1 VHFGKET
8 IMSKPNS
15 KSSFDDSLPVPTLRD
30 FLSPLFRHR
39 LLVIGTFCAL
49 FVCTILLA
57 WCWASHYYVAK
68 MQVVVEPTRSDPAI
82 TSGQNTAAPS
92 SKSISIDQISSEIAL
107 LRGQDMFRTIV
118 VTCNLVP
125 DVRWSPSD
133 IFLSPDPERK
143 KAMNVE
149 KVATAVAGGV
159 KVEAEK
165 TSNVIDVKYGRSGDP
180 EAPAC
185 VLQNLSKLYL
195 EKHLLLRRPAGS
207 SDFFA
212 GQAEKYRRDLENVEL
227 QLANFSHD
235 EGVAAPDILRTNMAQ
250 QVVNSVASLYQTRQA
265 IAADEQRLKEIARQ
279 LDETPLRTST
289 QQISNPANG
298 LLQELQGSLLVAQI
312 KKTQLLAKFD
322 ASYPLVQ
329 EADQEIAATEA
340 AIAKAQDTKY
350 VVQTTDRDPT
360 HEFLREDMA
369 KTEADLASQR
379 ATAVAISLS
388 IDRMNVQMASLDAK
402 TIKQTAL
409 LREEKVDEGNY
420 LLYASKREQERT
432 SDALDEKRIA
442 DVAIAVPPVVPVLPA
457 YGPFLVIFIGFFVS
471 LFGSASSAFAADYLD
486 PSFRTPKDVLDA
498 LDIPVLA
505 SVPRKAA

>member
-1 VHFGKET
+1 
-8 IMSKPNS
+8 MRAPNS
-15 KSSFDDSLPVPTLRD
+15 KNSFEDALPVPTLRD
-30 FLSPLFRHR
+30 VLSPLFRHHW
-39 LLVIGTFCAL
+39 LVIGSFCLL
-49 FVCTILLA
+49 FLCTILFA
-57 WCWASHYYVAK
+57 WRWASHYYVAK

-82 TSGQNTAAPS
+82 TSAQNTSVPS
-92 SKSISIDQISSEIAL
+92 SKSISTDQISSEIAL

-118 VTCNLVP
+118 VTCDLVP

-143 KAMNVE
+143 RAMNVE
-149 KVATAVAGGV
+149 KAATAVAGGV

-165 TSNVIDVKYGRSGDP
+165 TSNVINVKYGRSGNP

-185 VLQNLSKLYL
+185 VLQNLSQLYL
-195 EKHLLLRRPAGS
+195 AKHLLLRRPAGS

-212 GQAEKYRRDLENVEL
+212 GQAEKYHRDLEDVEL
-227 QLANFSHD
+227 QLANFSRD

-265 IAADEQRLKEIARQ
+265 IAADQQRLKEIARQ
-279 LDETPLRTST
+279 LEVTPLRTST
-289 QQISNPANG
+289 QQISNPANS
-298 LLQELQGSLLVAQI
+298 LLQELEGSLLVAQI
-312 KKTQLLAKFD
+312 KRTQLLAKYD
-322 ASYPLVQ
+322 PSYPLVQ
-329 EADQEIAATEA
+329 EVDQEIAATEA

-360 HEFLREDMA
+360 HEFLREELA
-369 KTEADLASQR
+369 KTQTDLVSQR
-379 ATAVAISLS
+379 ATAAAISHS
-388 IDRMNVQMASLDAK
+388 IDRMNLQMVNFDAK
-402 TIKQTAL
+402 AVKQTAL
-409 LREEKVDEGNY
+409 LREAKVDEGNY

-457 YGPFLVIFIGFFVS
+457 YGPFLVIFVGFFVS
-471 LFGSASSAFAADYLD
+471 LFASVLSAFVADYLD
-486 PSFRTPKDVLDA
+486 PSFRSPKDVIDA
-498 LDIPVLA
+498 LNIPVLA

>member
-1 VHFGKET
+1 
-8 IMSKPNS
+8 MSTSNS
-15 KSSFDDSLPVPTLRD
+15 KRSFDDALPIPTLRD
-30 FLSPLFRHR
+30 ILSPVFRHR
-39 LLVIGTFCAL
+39 RLVLGSFCAL
-49 FVCTILLA
+49 LACTILFA
-57 WCWASHYYVAK
+57 WRWASHYYVAR

-82 TSGQNTAAPS
+82 TSAQNTSVPS

-118 VTCNLVP
+118 VTCDLVP

-133 IFLSPDPERK
+133 IFLSPDPDRK

-149 KVATAVAGGV
+149 KAAMGVAGGV

-165 TSNVIDVKYGRSGDP
+165 TSNVINVKYGRSGNP
-180 EAPAC
+180 ETPAC
-185 VLQNLSKLYL
+185 VLQNLSKLYMA
-195 EKHLLLRRPAGS
+195 KHLLLRRPAGS
-207 SDFFA
+207 SEFFA
-212 GQAEKYRRDLENVEL
+212 GQAEKYHRDLENVEM
-227 QLANFSHD
+227 QLANFSRD

-279 LDETPLRTST
+279 LEVTPLRTST
-289 QQISNPANG
+289 QQISSPANG
-298 LLQELQGSLLVAQI
+298 LLQELQNNLLVAQL
-312 KKTQLLAKFD
+312 KRTQLVAKYD
-322 ASYPLVQ
+322 PSYPLVQ

-350 VVQTTDRDPT
+350 LVQTTDRDPT

-369 KTEADLASQR
+369 KTQTDLASQR
-379 ATAVAISLS
+379 ATAAAIAQT
-388 IDRMNVQMASLDAK
+388 IDRMNLQMVNFDAK
-402 TIKQTAL
+402 AVKQAAL
-409 LREEKVDEGNY
+409 LREAKVDEGNY

-457 YGPFLVIFIGFFVS
+457 YGPFLVIFVGFVASLLVS
-471 LFGSASSAFAADYLD
+471 VSSAFVADYLD
-486 PSFRTPKDVLDA
+486 PSFRTPKDVIEA
-498 LDIPVLA
+498 LNIPVLA

>member
-1 VHFGKET
+1 
-8 IMSKPNS
+8 MSTLYS
-15 KSSFDDSLPVPTLRD
+15 KKSFDDALPIPTLRD
-30 FLSPLFRHR
+30 ILSPVFRHR
-39 LLVIGTFCAL
+39 RLVLGSFCAL
-49 FVCTILLA
+49 LACTILFA
-57 WCWASHYYVAK
+57 WRWASHYYVAK

-82 TSGQNTAAPS
+82 TSAQNTSVPS
-92 SKSISIDQISSEIAL
+92 SKSISTDQIASEIAL

-118 VTCNLVP
+118 VTCDLVP

-149 KVATAVAGGV
+149 KAAMAVAGGV

-165 TSNVIDVKYGRSGDP
+165 TSNVIDVSYGRSGNP

-185 VLQNLSKLYL
+185 VLQNLSKLYMA
-195 EKHLLLRRPAGS
+195 KHLLLRRPAGS
-207 SDFFA
+207 SEFFA
-212 GQAEKYRRDLENVEL
+212 GQAEKYHRDLENVEM
-227 QLANFSHD
+227 QLANFSRD

-265 IAADEQRLKEIARQ
+265 IAADQQRLKEIARQ
-279 LDETPLRTST
+279 LEVTPLRTST
-289 QQISNPANG
+289 QQISSPANG
-298 LLQELQGSLLVAQI
+298 LLQELQNNLLVAQL
-312 KKTQLLAKFD
+312 KRTQLVAKYD
-322 ASYPLVQ
+322 PSYPLVQ
-329 EADQEIAATEA
+329 EADQEIAATES

-350 VVQTTDRDPT
+350 LVQTTDRDPT

-369 KTEADLASQR
+369 KTQTDLASQR
-379 ATAVAISLS
+379 ATAAAIAQS
-388 IDRMNVQMASLDAK
+388 IDRMNLQMVNFDAK
-402 TIKQTAL
+402 AVKQAAL
-409 LREEKVDEGNY
+409 LREAKVDEGNY

-457 YGPFLVIFIGFFVS
+457 YGPFLVIFVGFLATLLVS
-471 LFGSASSAFAADYLD
+471 VSSAFVADYLD
-486 PSFRTPKDVLDA
+486 PSFRTPKDVIEA
-498 LDIPVLA
+498 LNIPVLA

>member
-1 VHFGKET
+1 
-8 IMSKPNS
+8 MSTSNS
-15 KSSFDDSLPVPTLRD
+15 KKSFDDALPIPTLRD
-30 FLSPLFRHR
+30 ILSPVFRHR
-39 LLVIGTFCAL
+39 RLVLGSFCAL
-49 FVCTILLA
+49 LACTILFA
-57 WCWASHYYVAK
+57 WRWASHYYVAR

-82 TSGQNTAAPS
+82 TSAQNTSVPS

-118 VTCNLVP
+118 VTCDLVP

-133 IFLSPDPERK
+133 IFLSPDPDRK

-149 KVATAVAGGV
+149 KAAMGVAGGV

-165 TSNVIDVKYGRSGDP
+165 TSNVINVKYGRSGNP
-180 EAPAC
+180 ETPAC
-185 VLQNLSKLYL
+185 VLQNLSKLYMA
-195 EKHLLLRRPAGS
+195 KHLLLRRPAGS
-207 SDFFA
+207 SEFFA
-212 GQAEKYRRDLENVEL
+212 GQAEKYHRDLENVEM
-227 QLANFSHD
+227 QLANFSRD

-279 LDETPLRTST
+279 LEVTPLRTST
-289 QQISNPANG
+289 QQISSPANG
-298 LLQELQGSLLVAQI
+298 LLQELQNNLLVAQLNR
-312 KKTQLLAKFD
+312 TQLVAKYD
-322 ASYPLVQ
+322 PSYPLVQ

-350 VVQTTDRDPT
+350 LVQTTDRDPT

-369 KTEADLASQR
+369 KTQTDLASQR
-379 ATAVAISLS
+379 ATAAAIAQS
-388 IDRMNVQMASLDAK
+388 IDRMNLQMVNFDAK
-402 TIKQTAL
+402 AVKQAAL
-409 LREEKVDEGNY
+409 LREAKVDEGNY

-457 YGPFLVIFIGFFVS
+457 YGPFLVIFVGFVASLLVS
-471 LFGSASSAFAADYLD
+471 VSSAFVADYLD
-486 PSFRTPKDVLDA
+486 PSFRTPKDVIEA
-498 LDIPVLA
+498 LNIPVLA

>member
-1 VHFGKET
+1 
-8 IMSKPNS
+8 MSTSNS
-15 KSSFDDSLPVPTLRD
+15 KKSFDDALPIPTLRD
-30 FLSPLFRHR
+30 ILSPVFRHR
-39 LLVIGTFCAL
+39 RLVLGSFCAL
-49 FVCTILLA
+49 LACTILFA
-57 WCWASHYYVAK
+57 WRWASHYYVAR

-82 TSGQNTAAPS
+82 TSAQNTSVPS

-118 VTCNLVP
+118 VTCDLVP

-133 IFLSPDPERK
+133 IFLSPDPDRK

-149 KVATAVAGGV
+149 KAAMGVAGGV

-165 TSNVIDVKYGRSGDP
+165 TSNVINVKYGRSGNP
-180 EAPAC
+180 ETPAC
-185 VLQNLSKLYL
+185 VLQNLSKLYMA
-195 EKHLLLRRPAGS
+195 KHLLLRRPAGS
-207 SDFFA
+207 SEFFA
-212 GQAEKYRRDLENVEL
+212 GQAEKYHRDLENVEM
-227 QLANFSHD
+227 QLANFSRD

-279 LDETPLRTST
+279 LEVTPLRTST
-289 QQISNPANG
+289 QQISSPANG
-298 LLQELQGSLLVAQI
+298 LLQELQNNLLVAQL
-312 KKTQLLAKFD
+312 KRTQLVAKYD
-322 ASYPLVQ
+322 PSYPLVQ

-350 VVQTTDRDPT
+350 LVQTTDRDPT

-369 KTEADLASQR
+369 KTQTDLASQR
-379 ATAVAISLS
+379 ATAAAIAQS
-388 IDRMNVQMASLDAK
+388 IDRMNLQMVNFDAK
-402 TIKQTAL
+402 AVKQAAL
-409 LREEKVDEGNY
+409 LREAKVDEGNY

-457 YGPFLVIFIGFFVS
+457 YGPFLVIFVGFVASLLVS
-471 LFGSASSAFAADYLD
+471 VSSAFVADYLD
-486 PSFRTPKDVLDA
+486 PSFRTPKDVIEA
-498 LDIPVLA
+498 LNIPVLA

>member
-1 VHFGKET
+1 
-8 IMSKPNS
+8 MSAQNS
-15 KSSFDDSLPVPTLRD
+15 KKGFDDALPIPTLRD
-30 FLSPLFRHR
+30 ILSPLFRHR
-39 LLVIGTFCAL
+39 QLVIGTFCAVFALSIL
-49 FVCTILLA
+49 FAVR
-57 WCWASHYYVAK
+57 WASHYYVAK

-82 TSGQNTAAPS
+82 TSAQNTSVSS
-92 SKSISIDQISSEIAL
+92 SKSISVDQISSEIAL

-125 DVRWSPSD
+125 DVKWSPSD
-133 IFLSPDPERK
+133 IFLAPDAERK

-149 KVATAVAGGV
+149 KAATAVAGDV

-165 TSNVIDVKYGRSGDP
+165 TSNVINVKYGRSGEP
-180 EAPAC
+180 QAPAC

-212 GQAEKYRRDLENVEL
+212 GQAEKYHRDLENVEL
-227 QLANFSHD
+227 QLANFSRD

-265 IAADEQRLKEIARQ
+265 IAADEQRLKEIARN
-279 LDETPLRTST
+279 LESTPARTST
-289 QQISNPANG
+289 QQISNPANSLVQQLQST
-298 LLQELQGSLLVAQI
+298 LLLAQL
-312 KKTQLLAKFD
+312 KKTQLLAKYD
-322 ASYPLVQ
+322 ESYPLVQ
-329 EADQEIAATEA
+329 EAEQEIAATEA
-340 AIAKAQDTKY
+340 AIAKAQDTQF
-350 VVQTTDRDPT
+350 VVQTTDRDPM
-360 HEFLREDMA
+360 HEFLREDLV
-369 KTEADLASQR
+369 KTQTDLISQR
-379 ATAVAISLS
+379 ATATAIAQT
-388 IDRMNVQMASLDAK
+388 IDRMNLQMVNFDAK
-402 TIKQTAL
+402 AVKQAAL
-409 LREEKVDEGNY
+409 LREAKVDEGNY

-457 YGPFLVIFIGFFVS
+457 YGPFLVIFIGLFAS
-471 LFGSASSAFAADYLD
+471 LFASVLSAFVADYLD

-498 LDIPVLA
+498 LNIQVLA

>member
-1 VHFGKET
+1 
-8 IMSKPNS
+8 MSTSNS
-15 KSSFDDSLPVPTLRD
+15 KRSFDDALPIPTLRD
-30 FLSPLFRHR
+30 ILSPVFRHR
-39 LLVIGTFCAL
+39 RLVLGSFCAL
-49 FVCTILLA
+49 LACTILFA
-57 WCWASHYYVAK
+57 WRWASHYYVAR

-82 TSGQNTAAPS
+82 TSAQNTSVPS

-118 VTCNLVP
+118 VTCDLVP

-133 IFLSPDPERK
+133 IFLSPDPDRK

-149 KVATAVAGGV
+149 KAAMGVAGGV

-165 TSNVIDVKYGRSGDP
+165 TSNVINVKYGRSGNP
-180 EAPAC
+180 ETPAC
-185 VLQNLSKLYL
+185 VLQNLSKLYMA
-195 EKHLLLRRPAGS
+195 KHLLLRRPAGS
-207 SDFFA
+207 SEFFA
-212 GQAEKYRRDLENVEL
+212 GQAEKYHRDLENVEM
-227 QLANFSHD
+227 QLANFSRD

-279 LDETPLRTST
+279 LVVTPLSTST
-289 QQISNPANG
+289 QQISSPANG
-298 LLQELQGSLLVAQI
+298 LLQELQNNLLVAQL
-312 KKTQLLAKFD
+312 KRTQLVAKYD
-322 ASYPLVQ
+322 PSYPLVQ

-350 VVQTTDRDPT
+350 LVQTTDRDPT

-369 KTEADLASQR
+369 KTQTDLASQR
-379 ATAVAISLS
+379 ATAAAIAQS
-388 IDRMNVQMASLDAK
+388 IDRMNLQMVNFDAK
-402 TIKQTAL
+402 AVKQAAL
-409 LREEKVDEGNY
+409 LREAKVDEGNY

-457 YGPFLVIFIGFFVS
+457 YGPFLVIFVGFVASLLVS
-471 LFGSASSAFAADYLD
+471 VSSAFVADYLD
-486 PSFRTPKDVLDA
+486 PSFRTPKDVIEA
-498 LDIPVLA
+498 LNIPVLA

>member
-1 VHFGKET
+1 
-8 IMSKPNS
+8 MSTSNS
-15 KSSFDDSLPVPTLRD
+15 KKSFDDALPIPTLRD
-30 FLSPLFRHR
+30 ILSPVFRHR
-39 LLVIGTFCAL
+39 RLVLGSFCAL
-49 FVCTILLA
+49 LACTILFA
-57 WCWASHYYVAK
+57 WRWASHYYVAR

-82 TSGQNTAAPS
+82 TSAQNTSVPS

-118 VTCNLVP
+118 VTCDLVP

-133 IFLSPDPERK
+133 IFLSPDPDRK

-149 KVATAVAGGV
+149 KAAMGVAGGV

-165 TSNVIDVKYGRSGDP
+165 TSNVINVKYGRSGNP
-180 EAPAC
+180 ETPAC
-185 VLQNLSKLYL
+185 VLQNLSKLYMA
-195 EKHLLLRRPAGS
+195 KHLLLRRPAGS
-207 SDFFA
+207 SEFFA
-212 GQAEKYRRDLENVEL
+212 GQAEKYHRDLENVEM
-227 QLANFSHD
+227 QLANFSRD

-279 LDETPLRTST
+279 LEVTPLRTST
-289 QQISNPANG
+289 QQISSPANG
-298 LLQELQGSLLVAQI
+298 LLQELQNNLLVAQL
-312 KKTQLLAKFD
+312 KRTQLVAKYD
-322 ASYPLVQ
+322 PSYPLVQ

-340 AIAKAQDTKY
+340 AITKAQDTKY
-350 VVQTTDRDPT
+350 LVQTTDRDPT

-369 KTEADLASQR
+369 KTQTDLASQR
-379 ATAVAISLS
+379 ATAAAIAQT
-388 IDRMNVQMASLDAK
+388 IDRMNLQMVNFDAK
-402 TIKQTAL
+402 AVKQAAL
-409 LREEKVDEGNY
+409 LREAKVDEGNY

-457 YGPFLVIFIGFFVS
+457 YGPFLVIFVGFVASLLVS
-471 LFGSASSAFAADYLD
+471 VSSAFVADYLD
-486 PSFRTPKDVLDA
+486 PSFRTPKDVIEA
-498 LDIPVLA
+498 LNIPVLA

>member
-1 VHFGKET
+1 
-8 IMSKPNS
+8 MSTSNS
-15 KSSFDDSLPVPTLRD
+15 KKSFDDALPIPTLRD
-30 FLSPLFRHR
+30 ILSPVFRHR
-39 LLVIGTFCAL
+39 RLVLGSFCAL
-49 FVCTILLA
+49 LACTILFA
-57 WCWASHYYVAK
+57 WRWASHYYVAR

-82 TSGQNTAAPS
+82 TSAQNTSVPS

-118 VTCNLVP
+118 VTCDLVP

-133 IFLSPDPERK
+133 IFLSPDPDRK

-149 KVATAVAGGV
+149 KAAMGVAGGV

-165 TSNVIDVKYGRSGDP
+165 TSNVINVKYGRSGNP
-180 EAPAC
+180 ETPAC
-185 VLQNLSKLYL
+185 VLQNLSKLYMA
-195 EKHLLLRRPAGS
+195 KHLLLRRPAGS
-207 SDFFA
+207 SEFFA
-212 GQAEKYRRDLENVEL
+212 GQAEKYHRDLENVEM
-227 QLANFSHD
+227 QLANFSRD

-279 LDETPLRTST
+279 LEVTPLRTST
-289 QQISNPANG
+289 QQISSPANG
-298 LLQELQGSLLVAQI
+298 LLQELQNNLLVAQL
-312 KKTQLLAKFD
+312 KRTQLVAKYD
-322 ASYPLVQ
+322 PSYPLVQ

-340 AIAKAQDTKY
+340 AITKAQDTKY
-350 VVQTTDRDPT
+350 LVQTTDRDPT

-369 KTEADLASQR
+369 KTQTDLASQR
-379 ATAVAISLS
+379 ATAAAIAQS
-388 IDRMNVQMASLDAK
+388 IDRMNLQMVNFDAK
-402 TIKQTAL
+402 AVKQAAL
-409 LREEKVDEGNY
+409 LREAKVDEGNY

-457 YGPFLVIFIGFFVS
+457 YGPFLVIFVGFVASLLVS
-471 LFGSASSAFAADYLD
+471 VSSAFVADYLD
-486 PSFRTPKDVLDA
+486 PSFRTPKDVIEA
-498 LDIPVLA
+498 LNIPVLA